1 MEDSDKKLQNP
12 EGPNT
17 ARGSDHHQP
26 VQLVKLEP
34 GADDPS
40 DHSEDKKSC
49 DSTNNP
55 TEQIQSDNSDLES
68 SANSTHNKGNPNHST
83 PKTPSDQVVRNVK
96 TAIKHLTRNLPKLE
110 KDTWKKYNKE
120 FSDISK
126 DAWNLFK
133 KSQSTPE
140 QFVTDINVM
149 LASFLETKPEFQR
162 VTREFCH
169 HKPMNEEPVEEIRK
183 RKVTMNKEAR
193 KINASEETKVEALI

>member
-1 MEDSDKKLQNP
+1 MENSDKKLQNP

-17 ARGSDHHQP
+17 AKGSDHHQQ

-68 SANSTHNKGNPNHST
+68 SANSTNNKGNPNHST
-83 PKTPSDQVVRNVK
+83 PKTPSDQAVRNVK

-120 FSDISK
+120 FSDIRK
-126 DAWNLFK
+126 DAWNIYK
-133 KSQSTPE
+133 KEP
-140 QFVTDINVM
+140 IY
-149 LASFLETKPEFQR
+149 
-162 VTREFCH
+162 TRT
-169 HKPMNEEPVEEIRK
+169 VYD
-183 RKVTMNKEAR
+183 
-193 KINASEETKVEALI
+193 